1 RPKWSRGFIWSE
13 NAASLTPSAT
23 STETAEPLP
32 PVPFTKRSSVP
43 INQTL
48 NLRLH
53 LFSIV
58 TPIKVDKLEALLH
71 SHPNQPLVNS
81 VCWGLR
87 EGFWPYASV
96 NPDHPVTN
104 DSIHRELNE
113 PAAEFIRVQR
123 DIEITEGRFS
133 TSFGTDLLPGMYSPP
148 IHAVPKL
155 HSDKLHL
162 INDHSAGPFALNSWI
177 SK

>member
-1 RPKWSRGFIWSE
+1 MSVGHIQSGRGVSF
-13 NAASLTPSAT
+13 
-23 STETAEPLP
+23 ETAEPLP
-32 PVPFTKRSSVP
+32 PVPATEHSSVL

-48 NLRLH
+48 NLQPH
-53 LFSIV
+53 LFYIV
-58 TPIKVDKLEALLH
+58 TPINIDKFEALLS

-81 VCWGLR
+81 VCRGLR
-87 EGFWPYASV
+87 EGFWPYASI

-104 DSIHRELNE
+104 DSICRELDDS
-113 PAAEFIRVQR
+113 AAESICTQR
-123 DIEITEGRFS
+123 DIEITEERFS
-133 TSFGTDLLPGMYSPP
+133 ASFGTDPLPGMYSPP

-177 SK
+177 